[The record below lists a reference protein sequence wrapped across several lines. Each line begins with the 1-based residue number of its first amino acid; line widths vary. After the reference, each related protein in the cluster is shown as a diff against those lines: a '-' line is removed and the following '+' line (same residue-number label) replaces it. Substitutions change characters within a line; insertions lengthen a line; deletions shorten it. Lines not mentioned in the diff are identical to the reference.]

1 MGGRIKINSVYIKTY
16 YYNQAAESILIILT
30 RSFSHFEPR
39 FQIETSQGGKG
50 NNVHKNQIHPGHI
63 YTDISSIH
71 PHLSG
76 SITGTIFI
84 RYVIIFLSPSNFQKS
99 EEHKRGVTF
108 LRSGLNLNSP
118 GLNLIVPA
126 YKK

>member
-1 MGGRIKINSVYIKTY
+1 MGCRIKINSVYKTP
-16 YYNQAAESILIILT
+16 SSRDLIILT
-30 RSFSHFEPR
+30 WSFSHFEPR

-63 YTDISSIH
+63 YTDIGSIH

-84 RYVIIFLSPSNFQKS
+84 SYVIIFLSPSNFQKS
-99 EEHKRGVTF
+99 VEHKT
-108 LRSGLNLNSP
+108 
-118 GLNLIVPA
+118 
-126 YKK
+126 